1 MAGCVKI
8 SGGGKAPCRVSG
20 RERIPRE
27 EDMQRL
33 LIVDDDQE
41 LGQLLTEYLSSEG
54 LVVSVCH
61 RGDDGLAKALA
72 DAFDL
77 VILDV
82 MLPGLSGLEVLRH
95 LRATSAVPVIML
107 TARGDDIDR
116 IVGLELGADDYLA
129 KPFNPRELVARIKAV
144 CRRTA
149 AEKAPAAG
157 PIPPGDVLCVGDLEM
172 QISGRIV
179 SRGGE
184 TVPLTEVEFHILEV
198 LLRSAGQVVPRQDLA
213 MQALGRRLSFED
225 RSLDVHIS
233 NLRRKIGHRMGRAE
247 RIKTIRGVGYLYAV
261 LAD

>member
-1 MAGCVKI
+1 
-8 SGGGKAPCRVSG
+8 
-20 RERIPRE
+20 
-27 EDMQRL
+27 MQRL

-41 LGQLLTEYLSSEG
+41 LGQLLTEYLSTEG
-54 LVVSVCH
+54 LAVSVCH
-61 RGDDGLAKALA
+61 RGDEGLKTALA
-72 DAFDL
+72 SSFDL
-77 VILDV
+77 IILDI
-82 MLPGLSGLEVLRH
+82 MLPGLSGLDVLRQ
-95 LRATSAVPVIML
+95 LRATSPVPVIML
-107 TARGDDIDR
+107 TARGEDIDR

-149 AEKAPAAG
+149 AEKSPG
-157 PIPPGDVLCVGDLEM
+157 SSSLPSGDVLCVGDLEM
-172 QISGRIV
+172 QIPGRVV
-179 SRGGE
+179 SRAGE

-233 NLRRKIGHRMGRAE
+233 NLRRKIGHRIGRAE

-261 LAD
+261 LAE